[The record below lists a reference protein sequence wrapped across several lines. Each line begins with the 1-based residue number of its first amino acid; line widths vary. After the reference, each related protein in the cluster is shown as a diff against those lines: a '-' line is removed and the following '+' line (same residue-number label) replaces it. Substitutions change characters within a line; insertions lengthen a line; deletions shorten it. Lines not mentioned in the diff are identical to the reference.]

1 MSSQSTASNP
11 GLIRLFGHTG
21 DDGSISLQA
30 IRERASKQLSRFA
43 AQAEEEL
50 TARHISMPP
59 AISLVSCPGCN
70 LTLENDHPQAE
81 EILAW
86 LGNNAK
92 ISSQFKEVEVL
103 FELVRATE
111 AAGETF
117 PDTSCFHIG
126 LTSAGPIAFFEGHVC
141 SQHKQ

>member
-11 GLIRLFGHTG
+11 GLIHLFGHTG

-59 AISLVSCPGCN
+59 AISLVSCPGCS
-70 LTLENDHPQAE
+70 LTLENNHPQADD
-81 EILAW
+81 ILTW
-86 LGNNAK
+86 LASNAR
-92 ISSQFKEVEVL
+92 ISSLFKEVEVL
-103 FELVRATE
+103 FEIIRATE
-111 AAGETF
+111 SAGETF
-117 PDTSCFHIG
+117 PETSCFHIG
-126 LTSAGPIAFFEGHVC
+126 LTSAGPIAYFEDHVC
-141 SQHKQ
+141 SPRLS